1 LAEKNISEAIQILE
15 EAQDYYPICVYLISM
30 ADIYLSKG
38 DDKTALN
45 YTSRSLR
52 LAEQYQL
59 KEQISDAS
67 LKLSKLYE
75 REGNTS
81 EAFRYYKN
89 HIAYRDSITN
99 IKTVERLADLR
110 TNYEVS
116 QKQVE
121 LDRANKEKKNQRTLA
136 ISLFI
141 ILALTIGLFAT
152 LYWFYKYKSNEKMRS
167 HEQELLRTQLEIQEQ
182 TFRNIS
188 QEIHDNIG
196 QVLTLAKLNLNTITN
211 HSVSEDINNKLT
223 NSKDLI
229 TKAIQDLRDL
239 SKSLNTEFISEAG
252 LLKSIEYELEL
263 LRRTGS
269 IQIITMQEGEYYAL
283 PQQKELILF
292 RIFQE
297 VLNNIMKH
305 SQATE
310 IKVILNFQPHHFSLE
325 ILDNGD
331 GFNSDEVEQNGQH
344 GLGIKN
350 MQNRSKIIGA
360 NFTINSQPG
369 KGTTVR
375 IDLPVSQQ

>member
-1 LAEKNISEAIQILE
+1 MNYIVFYGSLLVGFLVAVIIVFVLE
-15 EAQDYYPICVYLISM
+15 FKKRQKRQHELLNAQF
-30 ADIYLSKG
+30 
-38 DDKTALN
+38 
-45 YTSRSLR
+45 
-52 LAEQYQL
+52 Q
-59 KEQISDAS
+59 
-67 LKLSKLYE
+67 
-75 REGNTS
+75 
-81 EAFRYYKN
+81 
-89 HIAYRDSITN
+89 
-99 IKTVERLADLR
+99 
-110 TNYEVS
+110 
-116 QKQVE
+116 
-121 LDRANKEKKNQRTLA
+121 
-136 ISLFI
+136 
-141 ILALTIGLFAT
+141 
-152 LYWFYKYKSNEKMRS
+152 
-167 HEQELLRTQLEIQEQ
+167 QELLRTQLEIQEQ

-196 QVLTLAKLNLNTITN
+196 QVLTLAKLNLNTITS

-269 IQIITMQEGEYYAL
+269 IQIITMQEGEYYPL

-310 IKVILNFQPHHFSLE
+310 IKVILNFQPQHFSLE

-331 GFNSDEVEQNGQH
+331 GFNSDEVGQNGQY

-375 IDLPVSQQ
+375 IDLPISRQ

>member
-1 LAEKNISEAIQILE
+1 MNYIVFYGSLLVGFLVAVIIVFVLE
-15 EAQDYYPICVYLISM
+15 FKKRQNRQRELLNAQF
-30 ADIYLSKG
+30 
-38 DDKTALN
+38 
-45 YTSRSLR
+45 
-52 LAEQYQL
+52 Q
-59 KEQISDAS
+59 
-67 LKLSKLYE
+67 
-75 REGNTS
+75 
-81 EAFRYYKN
+81 
-89 HIAYRDSITN
+89 
-99 IKTVERLADLR
+99 
-110 TNYEVS
+110 
-116 QKQVE
+116 
-121 LDRANKEKKNQRTLA
+121 
-136 ISLFI
+136 
-141 ILALTIGLFAT
+141 
-152 LYWFYKYKSNEKMRS
+152 
-167 HEQELLRTQLEIQEQ
+167 QELLRTQLEIQEQ

-223 NSKDLI
+223 SSKDLI

-269 IQIITMQEGEYYAL
+269 IQIISMQEGEYYAL

-310 IKVILNFQPHHFSLE
+310 IKVILNFQPNHFSLE

-331 GFNSDEVEQNGQH
+331 GFNSNEVEQNGQY

-369 KGTTVR
+369 KGTAVR